1 MLYPLLLQPG
11 EPGPPLVPPAETER
25 ERELVRARQRAVIMI
40 CDSRG
45 LMHDMLAR
53 ARCGGGGGQMPG
65 YCSSPSD
72 RREALM
78 SQAGVW

>member
-1 MLYPLLLQPG
+1 
-11 EPGPPLVPPAETER
+11 
-25 ERELVRARQRAVIMI
+25 MI

-45 LMHDMLAR
+45 LMHDMQAR
-53 ARCGGGGGQMPG
+53 AQCGGGGGQMSG

-78 SQAGVW
+78 SRAGVW

>member
-11 EPGPPLVPPAETER
+11 EPGPPPVPPAETER

-45 LMHDMLAR
+45 LMQDMQAR
-53 ARCGGGGGQMPG
+53 ARCGGGGGQMSG